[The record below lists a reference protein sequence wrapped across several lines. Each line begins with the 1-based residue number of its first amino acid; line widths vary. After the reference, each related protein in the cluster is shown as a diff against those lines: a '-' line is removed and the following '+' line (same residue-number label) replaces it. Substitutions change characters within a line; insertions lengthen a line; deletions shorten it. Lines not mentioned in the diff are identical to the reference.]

1 MRDLPKCLKHKCGPR
16 HQPNQHQP
24 PEEQQRRRV
33 IVVGH
38 TLVQVAKKVFKHME
52 EKGWG
57 SGRLIDATGERVDT
71 SLGFTAHSVTPA
83 VLLGSVRGEVEV
95 LEAGYIARSDRQFAV
110 TLTDEQYRTVLR
122 IAEEW
127 RSAPQPSYNLRRHSC
142 VHFVSA
148 IAQAIGL
155 RVENTERLM
164 NKPRSF
170 LQLVRSE
177 NPQLGPAPVATAEAP
192 AGAR

>member
-1 MRDLPKCLKHKCGPR
+1 MKGRGLV
-16 HQPNQHQP
+16 
-24 PEEQQRRRV
+24 RRLALAVALFFAAFASPAFASVEIGFYSRELGTNFPHAF
-33 IVVGH
+33 VVLRG
-38 TLVQVAKKVFKHME
+38 TV
-52 EKGWG
+52 
-57 SGRLIDATGERVDT
+57 DATGERVDT

-83 VLLGSVRGEVEV
+83 ILLGSVRGEVEV

-110 TLTDEQYRTVLR
+110 TLTDEQYRAVLR

-155 RVENTERLM
+155 RVENAERLM

-177 NPQLGPAPVATAEAP
+177 NPQLGPAPVATAETP